1 MIPLVATGL
10 GLPWDR
16 LPAPLGCASAAG
28 RAGAHGGLQG
38 REGCRAARR
47 QAALRRQ
54 GAPGWAGGRGLT
66 CAMRPRRRANSVLC
80 AARR

>member
-28 RAGAHGGLQG
+28 RAGAHGGCRAG
-38 REGCRAARR
+38 RAASPRAARR
-47 QAALRRQ
+47 LF
-54 GAPGWAGGRGLT
+54 GDRGLQVGQGG
-66 CAMRPRRRANSVLC
+66 AG
-80 AARR
+80 